1 MAIVISVHRYLV
13 FMGCPSCSHR
23 WMGYSESRQLHTLK
37 QPVTTYYWRADCRLL
52 CIPLLNKIKIMTSL
66 VVEVQFFGNLFR

>member
-1 MAIVISVHRYLV
+1 
-13 FMGCPSCSHR
+13 
-23 WMGYSESRQLHTLK
+23 MGYSESRQLHTLK